1 MADDCAVVF
10 EPDYLA
16 SCGGSLLVT
25 ALLPLI
31 LVVYGSS
38 GNAPTPV
45 GYTLK
50 IKQSLGYVKDHPHTC
65 GEYQLTPV
73 EPLPMQGSPPH
84 LWGIPVEENGV
95 ATPLGITPT
104 PVGNTFWI
112 DQQRVPGQDHPHTCG
127 EYLKSASQTKECLG
141 SPPHLWG
148 IH

>member
-1 MADDCAVVF
+1 MADDCAVAF

-65 GEYQLTPV
+65 GEYRKV
-73 EPLPMQGSPPH
+73 
-84 LWGIPVEENGV
+84 
-95 ATPLGITPT
+95 
-104 PVGNTFWI
+104 
-112 DQQRVPGQDHPHTCG
+112 
-127 EYLKSASQTKECLG
+127 
-141 SPPHLWG
+141 
-148 IH
+148 

>member
-45 GYTLK
+45 GNTDNQK
-50 IKQSLGYVKDHPHTC
+50 IYDFNFWDHPHTC
-65 GEYQLTPV
+65 GEY
-73 EPLPMQGSPPH
+73 
-84 LWGIPVEENGV
+84 
-95 ATPLGITPT
+95 
-104 PVGNTFWI
+104 
-112 DQQRVPGQDHPHTCG
+112 
-127 EYLKSASQTKECLG
+127 TKENLLYRHSHFSNTAILITLLLSAGRHGCLTNKPAPINIAETDTKPTDLRLNVIAITYD
-141 SPPHLWG
+141 S
-148 IH
+148 

>member
-16 SCGGSLLVT
+16 SCGSSLLVT

-65 GEYQLTPV
+65 GEYIKENLLYRHSHFSNTAILITLLLSAGRHGCLTNKPAPINIAETDTKPTDLRLNV
-73 EPLPMQGSPPH
+73 
-84 LWGIPVEENGV
+84 I
-95 ATPLGITPT
+95 AITY
-104 PVGNTFWI
+104 
-112 DQQRVPGQDHPHTCG
+112 D
-127 EYLKSASQTKECLG
+127 S
-141 SPPHLWG
+141 
-148 IH
+148 